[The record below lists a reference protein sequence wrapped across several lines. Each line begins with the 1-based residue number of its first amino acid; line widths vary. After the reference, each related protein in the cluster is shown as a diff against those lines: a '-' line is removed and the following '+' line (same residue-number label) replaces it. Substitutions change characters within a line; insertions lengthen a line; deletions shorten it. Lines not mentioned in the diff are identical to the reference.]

1 MRWGGA
7 FAPNAGRPASMT
19 RATEPRFTVPQ
30 AGANPWT
37 LTGGKCTLQMRCAPL
52 SRRPP
57 RHSRGYRNQV
67 PTLWHA
73 YCSEAHRAQTR
84 APRASLNWRRP
95 LWLYLPKACILSSH
109 QSAASPSA
117 PALADWSLVC
127 ESQNPATG
135 LFAMSSGTAT
145 LRPFSWRGWQTRAYV
160 MLLSGTTL
168 PPSTAALGAE
178 QWISSLRD
186 IRVSPSRPP
195 DGNSRKKILDT
206 SGRTSGVSSRRRDQ
220 NASSS
225 KTSPV
230 MSTEGFARS
239 PETYRRWAL
248 LLKRACSQR
257 LKSALRT
264 GGFAFSCWPTPTTS
278 LNCNRSELRVNS
290 AGILWVPAKDQ
301 RGNQVAVGTVAF
313 NWTVFR
319 RLAVALGWKAG
330 PMPTFPFSR
339 PVLATIKPGSGSS
352 PDDLTL
358 NPAFLEWLMGWPI
371 GWTDTTRSVT
381 AFAPWLQHSRG
392 ALSKLVSSPLQPPEN
407 GSLKGDI

>member
-7 FAPNAGRPASMT
+7 PGAPNAGRPASMT
-19 RATEPRFTVPQ
+19 RATGVRFTVPQ
-30 AGANPWT
+30 AGANRWT
-37 LTGGKCTLQMRCAPL
+37 LTGGKCTLPLRCASV
-52 SRRPP
+52 SRRTP
-57 RHSRGYRNQV
+57 RHSRGHRDQV
-67 PTLWHA
+67 PPLRHTS
-73 YCSEAHRAQTR
+73 YIEAHRAHQR
-84 APRASLNWRRP
+84 APRASLIRRRP
-95 LWLYLPKACILSSH
+95 LWLYLPKTCIPNSS
-109 QSAASPSA
+109 ASLSA
-117 PALADWSLVC
+117 PALADWSLAC

-178 QWISSLRD
+178 HWISSLRD

-195 DGNSRKKILDT
+195 DGNSRRKILDT
-206 SGRTSGVSSRRRDQ
+206 SGRTSGVSSRRRGQ

-230 MSTEGFARS
+230 MSTEDFARS
-239 PETYRRWAL
+239 PESYRRWAL

-257 LKSALRT
+257 LKSALHT

-278 LNCNRSELRVNS
+278 LNCNRSELRVNK
-290 AGILWVPAKDQ
+290 AGALWVSAKDQ

-313 NWTVFR
+313 NWTIFR
-319 RLAVALGWKAG
+319 RTAVALGWKAG
-330 PMPTFPFSR
+330 PMPTYPYSR
-339 PVLATIKPGSGSS
+339 PVLATIRPGSGSS
-352 PDDLTL
+352 TDDLTL

-371 GWTDTTRSVT
+371 GWSDTTQSVT
-381 AFAPWLQHSRG
+381 GFAHWLRRSRG

-407 GSLKGDI
+407 GPLQGDT